1 MHPCSQVTD
10 CVKYLSRHTYI
21 VSVSVSQSSNV
32 QITFGAEA
40 LRMQHEDLNMFVS
53 VFSLHTPVTRG
64 IVWWWGR
71 PSRCTSGWQERR
83 GGRCTSQLRRAAFSK
98 VHSTIALFKVHST
111 IAFSKIHSTVH
122 YLGKTRQS
130 VAGSCAKWV
139 DAAEDGFE
147 CATMCKVWDVQR
159 CTSWMTGGMVLRC
172 SGRWSHTYRSP
183 GLLSNGPH
191 SHPPFISIPTGD
203 SDTKLKAVSWLSGKY
218 FCQIVLLIWRAVY
231 LGGCS

>member
-64 IVWWWGR
+64 FVWWWGR

-83 GGRCTSQLRRAAFSK
+83 GGRCTSQLRRGAFSK
-98 VHSTIALFKVHST
+98 VHNTIALFKVHST
-111 IAFSKIHSTVH
+111 IAVSKIHPTVH
-122 YLGKTRQS
+122 NLGQDTSECSWIMCKMGWRGRRWLCVWYNVQS
-130 VAGSCAKWV
+130 MRCAKMHKV
-139 DAAEDGFE
+139 DDRRDGAQMLWTLE
-147 CATMCKVWDVQR
+147 
-159 CTSWMTGGMVLRC
+159 S
-172 SGRWSHTYRSP
+172 Y
-183 GLLSNGPH
+183 LS
-191 SHPPFISIPTGD
+191 
-203 SDTKLKAVSWLSGKY
+203 
-218 FCQIVLLIWRAVY
+218 
-231 LGGCS
+231 